1 MTVGNLPAESN
12 PFVGRERDLIDLG
25 GILEH
30 ARMLTLC
37 GPGGIGKTR
46 LAIRLGTSL
55 ADRYPDGA
63 WIADLAAAESP
74 EQLTPLVCASLG
86 VHAEPDRPLADTL
99 AEALRPRTMLLI
111 LDTCE
116 HLVAE
121 SASLT
126 EWLLGHCPALQVI
139 ATSTE
144 PLRARGEVIWRVPP
158 LGLPAPAGHTVGGEE
173 ALTAPEASD
182 AIRLFVARAA
192 AARPGFGVTPGNCA
206 AVAEICQTLDGV
218 PLAIELAAA
227 RLRTL
232 SVEQIRQ
239 RLVSRFELLAVGDRT
254 APRRQQTLR
263 ATVEWSY
270 DLLSKPER
278 LLLSRLSVFHGW
290 SLEMAEQVC
299 GDTQI
304 PQADVLDLLTA
315 LIDKSLVT
323 VDYEL
328 DGDARYRLLDT
339 VKQFAGEH
347 ADADEVSKMREAHRD
362 CMVALIE
369 SMIGSA
375 VLRDDVPWIERVRI
389 YRQATADFTNF
400 RLALEY
406 CAERDDAEQ
415 GLRLCNAMR
424 IAWLVTGDLR
434 GSAWLDKFLNS
445 GSQVSP
451 GVRSHSLVVRAE
463 VAFELQDYQAV
474 GGYAIEALS
483 LARTAADGNL
493 AGAERMFALAAL
505 TAGRQDEALAHADA
519 AIAAAREARNSW
531 EGGIANAVKAGVL
544 VTAGQSA
551 AAEQAYQQALLTLS
565 ESRGWAVANVRYGL
579 GQLARSI
586 GDQDSASKYFAA
598 ALALYRDVVARMQ
611 MAKCLAVIGQLALQR
626 GDLAQAA
633 ESFTECAELSLM
645 TGQRPAIARSLAAL
659 AALMAAAGEAT
670 GAVRLAGAALQVFE
684 TIGTRNVAAAGRLN
698 NLITAAT
705 AELGADA
712 VAAAITEGRQQS
724 PHQVAAQAMTWLR
737 RKYEPGTGTDTGQ
750 AGQPPGEKMPAAP
763 RPAGSGLAVGG
774 ASPGWPGSLSDR
786 EREVAVLVAQGC
798 SNRAIGEQLSI
809 TLATASRHVANIYR
823 KLGFTSRAQL
833 TAWVLN
839 AGQDDLPRC
848 PPLHSWPPRT

>member
-12 PFVGRERDLIDLG
+12 PFIGRERDLVDLD
-25 GILEH
+25 GILDR

-46 LAIRLGTSL
+46 LAIRLGTRL
-55 ADRYPDGA
+55 AGRYLDGA
-63 WIADLAAAESP
+63 WVADLAAAESP
-74 EQLTPLVCASLG
+74 EQLAPLVCASLG

-116 HLVAE
+116 HLIAE

-126 EWLLGHCPALQVI
+126 EWLLGHCPGLQVI

-158 LGLPAPAGHTVGGEE
+158 LGLPAPAENAPGGEP
-173 ALTAPEASD
+173 ALAVVAISD
-182 AIRLFVARAA
+182 AVRLFVARAV
-192 AARPGFGVTPGNCA
+192 AARPGFELTPGNYA
-206 AVAEICQTLDGV
+206 AVAAICETLDGV

-299 GDTQI
+299 GDQQI
-304 PQADVLDLLTA
+304 PQAEVLDLLTA

-339 VKQFAGEH
+339 VRHFAGEQ
-347 ADADEVSKMREAHRD
+347 ADAAEVSKMREAHRD
-362 CMVALIE
+362 CMIALVE

-375 VLRDDVPWIERVRI
+375 VLRDDVPWAERVRT

-400 RLALEY
+400 RLALDY

-434 GSAWLDKFLNS
+434 GSAWLDKFLS
-445 GSQVSP
+445 SPAPVSA

-463 VAFELQDYQAV
+463 IAYEQQDYQAM
-474 GGYAIEALS
+474 GDYALKALS
-483 LARTAADGNL
+483 LARAVPDGNL
-493 AGAERMFALAAL
+493 AGAERMMALAAL
-505 TAGRQDEALAHADA
+505 TSGRPDEALAHADA
-519 AIAAAREARNSW
+519 AVAAARKLGNSW
-531 EGGIANAVKAGVL
+531 EGGVAYAVRAGVL
-544 VTAGQSA
+544 VYTGEAA
-551 AAEQAYQQALLTLS
+551 AAEHAYQHALETLS
-565 ESRGWAVANVRYGL
+565 ESRGWAVANVLYGRGRLAWSAGDPASASRYFTGA
-579 GQLARSI
+579 LAR
-586 GDQDSASKYFAA
+586 
-598 ALALYRDVVARMQ
+598 YRDVDARVE
-611 MAKCLAVIGQLALQR
+611 MARCLAGIGQLALQR
-626 GDLAQAA
+626 HDIAA
-633 ESFTECAELSLM
+633 ASESLTECVELSLL

-659 AALMAAAGEAT
+659 AAVMVAAGELA
-670 GAVRLAGAALQVFE
+670 GAVRLAGAALPVFE
-684 TIGTRNVAAAGRLN
+684 VLGARNGSAVSRLNDLVARATATLGTDAVVAA
-698 NLITAAT
+698 I
-705 AELGADA
+705 AEA
-712 VAAAITEGRQQS
+712 RQQS
-724 PHQVAAQAMTWLR
+724 PDQVATQAMAWLR
-737 RKYEPGTGTDTGQ
+737 RKYGQDDADGQ
-750 AGQPPGEKMPAAP
+750 ADAQAADQARASREQSAQSAP
-763 RPAGSGLAVGG
+763 RPAGTEGG
-774 ASPGWPGSLSDR
+774 QASWPGPLTGR
-786 EREVAVLVAQGC
+786 EREVAMLVAQGW
-798 SNRAIGEQLSI
+798 SNREIGEELSI
-809 TLATASRHVANIYR
+809 TLPTASRHIANIYR

-839 AGQDDLPRC
+839 SNPRDLPAW
-848 PPLHSWPPRT
+848 LAT